1 MLYSLRF
8 CFWQARIEL
17 VFCYIPQVRKMTRQT
32 AARPELAAFLRGRRA
47 RVHPQDVGL
56 PNGSRRR
63 TPGLRR
69 EEVAQLADVGASW
82 YTWLEQGRDIHVSE
96 ALLERLAQALRLSA
110 SERSHL
116 FVLAQGRM
124 PSIKTT
130 AQSSVSLTLRR
141 VIDHHPY
148 PAVVTTPRRDVVA
161 VNEAAEAL
169 FGKVV
174 GSNSLRSMFSPPKS
188 GKRRPT
194 WEADARRLVAL
205 FRIEAGRAADRSD
218 FDALIAELHESSEDF
233 RRLWKDHEIVDVIE
247 GAKIISHPEVG
258 AIELEHVT
266 LMHAEP
272 DGRALRVTL
281 YTPKPGVSSTR
292 AAKLFEN
299 LKG

>member
-1 MLYSLRF
+1 MRMILRY
-8 CFWQARIEL
+8 L
-17 VFCYIPQVRKMTRQT
+17 VNVPKMSPQPV
-32 AARPELAAFLRGRRA
+32 ARPELAEFLRGRRA

-82 YTWLEQGRDIHVSE
+82 YTWLEQGRDIQVSE
-96 ALLERLAQALRLSA
+96 ALLERLAHALRLSP

-124 PSIKTT
+124 PSIKTV
-130 AQSSVSLTLRR
+130 AQASVSTALRR
-141 VIDHHPY
+141 VIDIHPH
-148 PAVVTTPRRDVVA
+148 PAIVTTPRRDVVA
-161 VNEAAEAL
+161 MNEAAEKL
-169 FGKVV
+169 FGKMV
-174 GSNSLRSMFSPPKS
+174 GQNSLRSMFAHPKERA
-188 GKRRPT
+188 RRPT
-194 WEADARRLVAL
+194 WEVDARRLVAL

-218 FDALIAELHESSEDF
+218 FDALIAELNETSPDF
-233 RRLWKDHEIVDVIE
+233 RRLWKEHEIADVIE
-247 GAKIISHPEVG
+247 GAKVVSHPDVG
-258 AIELEHVT
+258 EIELDHVT

-281 YTPKPGVSSTR
+281 YTPKAGVSSTR

>member
-1 MLYSLRF
+1 VSVPK
-8 CFWQARIEL
+8 A
-17 VFCYIPQVRKMTRQT
+17 T
-32 AARPELAAFLRGRRA
+32 ASVPTARPELAAFLRGRRA

-96 ALLERLAQALRLSA
+96 ALLERLAQALRLSP

-124 PSIKTT
+124 PSIKTH
-130 AQSSVSLTLRR
+130 AQASVSTTLRR
-141 VIDHHPY
+141 VIDVHPY

-161 VNEAAEAL
+161 MNEAAEVL
-169 FGKVV
+169 FGKMV
-174 GSNSLRSMFSPPKS
+174 GQNSLRTMFANPKER
-188 GKRRPT
+188 KRRPT
-194 WEADARRLVAL
+194 WEPDARRLVAL
-205 FRIEAGRAADRSD
+205 FRIEAGRAADRSE
-218 FDALIAELHESSEDF
+218 FDALVTELSETSEDF
-233 RRLWKDHEIVDVIE
+233 RRLWQEHEITDVIE
-247 GAKIISHPEVG
+247 GAKIVSHPDVG
-258 AIELEHVT
+258 EMDLEHVT

-299 LKG
+299 IKG